1 MESKIPVVMYRPGVI
16 EKTNI
21 LCGNCELIDSRS
33 VILFDSNEPVEIEEI
48 FNSTFKIRIRI
59 FNDRNETG
67 EHSIQVSV
75 DQNQNLIEYKC
86 FNFDNVLGTGTN
98 KAIEIGSFGGKKMY
112 IHFWIYAMG
121 EGSSLTRKLEY
132 SIWKEC

>member
-1 MESKIPVVMYRPGVI
+1 MESKIRMVLVRQGVI

-21 LCGNCELIDSRS
+21 YSGNCELIDSRS
-33 VILFDSNEPVEIEEI
+33 IILFDSNAPVEIEEI
-48 FNSTFKIRIRI
+48 FNNVFKIRIRI
-59 FNDRNETG
+59 VNDKNETD
-67 EHSIQVSV
+67 EHGIQININ
-75 DQNQNLIEYKC
+75 QEQNLIEYKC

-121 EGSSLTRKLEY
+121 ADDNLTRKLEY
-132 SIWKEC
+132 SIWKER